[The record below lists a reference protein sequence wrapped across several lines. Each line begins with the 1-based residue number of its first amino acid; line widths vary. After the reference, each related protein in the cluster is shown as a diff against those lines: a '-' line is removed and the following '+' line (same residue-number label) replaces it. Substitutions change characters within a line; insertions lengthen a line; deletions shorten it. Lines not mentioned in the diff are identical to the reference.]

1 MHCVEYKF
9 ERAMSNM
16 ISSKNRILVAVSGGS
31 DSVVLLHL
39 LNKLKLR
46 SSSIF
51 LAIAHLNHLARGE
64 DSNRDAGFVVKLGE
78 ALGLET
84 FVEESNVT
92 LLGKNMNT
100 SFQESA
106 RIIRYNFMQRVLKSW
121 GGDLIALGHNA
132 DDQAETLL
140 INLLRVLKTE
150 LIEM

>member
-9 ERAMSNM
+9 QRAIINM

-64 DSNRDAGFVVKLGE
+64 DSNRDADFVVKLGE
-78 ALGLET
+78 ALDLET

-100 SFQESA
+100 
-106 RIIRYNFMQRVLKSW
+106 
-121 GGDLIALGHNA
+121 
-132 DDQAETLL
+132 
-140 INLLRVLKTE
+140 
-150 LIEM
+150 